1 MHHINITHL
10 LTTGTPGKSLIEA
23 LGFFLMF
30 IFGSAGSLLPC
41 GLSLVVASRGY
52 SLDVLRLLT
61 RGMASVVAAFGLS
74 IFSPPGSRVQAQ

>member
-1 MHHINITHL
+1 MRL
-10 LTTGTPGKSLIEA
+10 W
-23 LGFFLMF
+23 GFFFLIF

-41 GLSLVVASRGY
+41 RLSLVVASRGY
-52 SLDVLRLLT
+52 SLDVVLRLLT